1 MVEVPHIEE
10 GVAFPMGATYLRGGV
25 NFAVFSAH
33 AEKIEVCIFSDNGKR
48 ELARLALPERSG
60 HVWHGFIPGLR
71 PGAMYGLRVYGPYDP
86 DRGNR
91 FNPNKLLLDPYA
103 KQISGNFRWT
113 NALMGYRVGGPKSDL
128 GFDPRDS
135 AFAMPKCVIVD
146 PTFDWDEDIRPEVRL
161 RDTVFYE
168 GHVKGLTAER
178 TRVSKLERGK
188 FAGVASD
195 AMLEH
200 YHKLGITALE
210 LLPVHAF
217 LDDQFLLDK
226 GLSNYWGYQTIGFFA
241 PEPRYLGAHGISE
254 FQHMVLR
261 LHSAGIEVILDV
273 VYNHT
278 GEGNELGP
286 TLSFRGLD
294 NKSYYRL
301 LPEHQRYYVND
312 TGCGNTLNFSNPAI
326 LHMAL
331 DSLRY
336 WVEVMH
342 IDGFRFDL
350 AATLGRESNGFD
362 PSGGFF
368 DAILQDPVLN
378 RVKLIAEPWDTGPGG
393 YQLGAF
399 PSPFA
404 EWNDKAR
411 DDMRRYWRGD
421 SGTIADFSSRLLGSA
436 RQFDHSGRKATSSV
450 NFITAHD
457 GFTLE
462 DLVSYAHKHN
472 EANGENGDDGNN
484 SNHSSNMGIEGP
496 TAEAKIRE
504 RRRRRKRNLLASLFL
519 SQGTPLLLAGDEIGN
534 TQDGN
539 NNAYCQD
546 NAIGWIN
553 WSRADESLFD
563 FVCKLIKFRK
573 EHPSMRQTHF
583 LHGRPRKSDGLPD
596 VEWRLPNGDSPKGEN
611 WGDQNWKTFGLVIR
625 HSAEAVLGG
634 EHDDQVFMIFNADGP
649 AEVVMP
655 VTLPG
660 KAWTLQI
667 DTNDLKAAADQ
678 PKGTIQMPPESV
690 RVYTLAPLVG

>member
-1 MVEVPHIEE
+1 
-10 GVAFPMGATYLRGGV
+10 MGATYLRGGV

-33 AEKIEVCIFSDNGKR
+33 AQKIEVCIFSDNGKR

-60 HVWHGFIPGLR
+60 HVWHGFVPGLR
-71 PGAMYGLRVYGPYDP
+71 PGALYGLRAYGPYDP
-86 DRGNR
+86 DRGHR

-103 KQISGNFRWT
+103 KQISGNVRWT

-146 PTFDWDEDIRPEVRL
+146 PKFDWDEDIRPEVRL

-168 GHVKGLTAER
+168 GHVKGLTAEKP
-178 TRVSKLERGK
+178 RVSRLERGK

-200 YHKLGITALE
+200 YHRLGITALE

-217 LDDQFLLDK
+217 LDDRFLVDK

-241 PEPRYLGAHGISE
+241 PEPRYLGANGIAE
-254 FQHMVLR
+254 FQHMVRR

-301 LPEHQRYYVND
+301 LPEHERYYVND
-312 TGCGNTLNFSNPAI
+312 TGCGNTLNFSNPAV
-326 LHMAL
+326 LHMVL

-350 AATLGRESNGFD
+350 AATLGREHNGFD

-378 RVKLIAEPWDTGPGG
+378 RVKLIAEPWDIGPGG

-411 DDMRRYWRGD
+411 DDYRRYWRGD

-436 RQFDHSGRKATSSV
+436 QQFDHSGRKATSTV
-450 NFITAHD
+450 NFVTAHD
-457 GFTLE
+457 GFTLQ

-472 EANGENGDDGNN
+472 EANGENGDDGHNT
-484 SNHSSNMGIEGP
+484 NHSSNMGIEGP
-496 TAEAKIRE
+496 SADRKIHEARN
-504 RRRRRKRNLLASLFL
+504 RRKRNLLTSLFL

-553 WSRADESLFD
+553 WSRADSGLFD
-563 FVCKLIKFRK
+563 FVCRLIDFRRD
-573 EHPSMRQTHF
+573 HPSVRQTHF
-583 LHGRPRKSDGLPD
+583 LHGRPRRSDGLPD
-596 VEWRLPNGDSPKGEN
+596 VEWRLPNGEAPKGEN
-611 WGDQNWKTFGLVIR
+611 WGDHDWKTFGLVIR
-625 HSAEAVLGG
+625 HSAETVLGG
-634 EHDDQVFMIFNADGP
+634 ERDDQVFMVFNSGGA
-649 AEVVMP
+649 AEVALP
-655 VTLPG
+655 ETLPG
-660 KAWTLQI
+660 KAWVLRI
-667 DTNDLKAAADQ
+667 DTND
-678 PKGTIQMPPESV
+678 PKSPQAPRSGKILMPGESV
-690 RVYTLAPLVG
+690 RAYALEPISAPK

>member
-1 MVEVPHIEE
+1 
-10 GVAFPMGATYLRGGV
+10 MGATYLRGGV

-71 PGAMYGLRVYGPYDP
+71 PGAMYGLRAYGPYDP
-86 DRGNR
+86 DRGHR

-103 KQISGNFRWT
+103 KQISGNIRWT

-146 PTFDWDEDIRPEVRL
+146 PGFDWDEDIRPEVRL

-168 GHVKGLTAER
+168 GHVKGLTAEKP
-178 TRVSKLERGK
+178 RVPRLERGK

-217 LDDQFLLDK
+217 LDDQFLVDK
-226 GLSNYWGYQTIGFFA
+226 RLSNYWGYQTIGFFA
-241 PEPRYLGAHGISE
+241 PEPRYLGVHGIAE
-254 FQHMVLR
+254 FQNMVRR

-278 GEGNELGP
+278 GEGSELGP

-312 TGCGNTLNFSNPAI
+312 TGCGNTLNLSNPAV

-350 AATLGRESNGFD
+350 AATLGREVNGFD

-421 SGTIADFSSRLLGSA
+421 SGTTADFSSRLLGSA
-436 RQFDHSGRKATSSV
+436 RQFDHSGRKTTASV
-450 NFITAHD
+450 NFVTAHD

-462 DLVSYAHKHN
+462 DLVSYSHKHN
-472 EANGENGDDGNN
+472 EANGENGDDGHNN
-484 SNHSSNMGIEGP
+484 NLSANMGIEGP
-496 TAEAKIRE
+496 TADAKIRE
-504 RRRRRKRNLLASLFL
+504 ARKRRKRNLLASLFL

-546 NAIGWIN
+546 NGIGWIN
-553 WSRADESLFD
+553 WSRSDDSLFE
-563 FVCKLIKFRK
+563 FVCKLIAFRK
-573 EHPSMRQTHF
+573 NHPSVRQTHF
-583 LHGRPRKSDGLPD
+583 LHGKPRKSDGLPD
-596 VEWRLPNGDSPKGEN
+596 VEWRLPNGEAPKGEN

-634 EHDDQVFMIFNADGP
+634 ERDDQVFMIFNSDGP

-667 DTNDLKAAADQ
+667 DTNDLKATGDQ
-678 PKGTIQMPPESV
+678 PKGTIKMPTESV
-690 RVYTLAPLVG
+690 RAYTLEPFAG